1 MVKQQIWRAAAS
13 AVLVALVVGALTLPA
28 GASGSIVSRGT
39 FTALTGAAGRPEA
52 PLQGRAQV
60 ERVAAGTTRLVV
72 HVSGLQPGVTYGVH
86 LHNLP
91 CSAANPGGGHYKHD
105 AAGVTQPPNELW
117 PSSTPHDALHG
128 ITANAAGVASGRG
141 SADWIAGTSAVAV
154 VLHAGVGHGATST
167 AGGPKLACA
176 DLQ

>member
-1 MVKQQIWRAAAS
+1 MVKQKMWRAAAS
-13 AVLVALVVGALTLPA
+13 AVSVAVVAALTVPA
-28 GASGSIVSRGT
+28 AASGSIVSRGP
-39 FTALTGAAGRPEA
+39 FTALAGATGRPESA
-52 PLQGRAQV
+52 LEGRAQV

-72 HVSGLQPGVTYGVH
+72 QVSGLQPGVTYGIH

-105 AAGVTQPPNELW
+105 QAGVAQPPNELW

-176 DLQ
+176 DLR